1 MDSKLCAVPLFA
13 TQATPSPA
21 ELYPKPKLS
30 LSTSSPGSSSFS
42 SVPIK
47 APPIVDSDFE
57 FSLSTNG
64 QENYSSSYESGSAFE
79 SDGFV
84 SGEDGFDMAS
94 EKLFVTDP
102 DDESLGESRVV
113 EDCVVSRPFV
123 TDPDEKTLEITMEE
137 EEEEE
142 EYVDEPLRKQGA
154 PIAMLLR
161 DSDDDS
167 VGSEEEE
174 DDGVLGSVRVPGI
187 RISEKTEVEGGEDE
201 SQFEPVM
208 GSSEGCIALKGSN
221 IVFIASHSR
230 SVRILEKMDT
240 KFDPEEVIEEF
251 EMLTKDAE
259 RYLKKWGLN
268 GRTDHESFK
277 AFVPLV
283 THKDL
288 EPYIQRMVDG
298 DTSPILTGK
307 PITTISLREFPIGN
321 GKALQFICSSKQFK
335 TKGGLAA
342 GTATTN
348 VFSVQVVSSTFAHGN
363 VYAFRTFEQVWE
375 ELCTDIREGVLTSQI
390 TVPSVRTAMSK
401 LLKPNPELTG
411 AISQCK
417 VHLWDHDWVNG
428 TLLKKLRH
436 YAGELP
442 LLSADY
448 GSSEGWIGANVNP
461 KLPPELATFAVL
473 PNIGYFEFIPNV
485 EVPKQD
491 EIESSFLSI
500 EPKTVGLT
508 EVKVGEEYEI
518 ILTTFAAN
526 KLELSTKMLA
536 MWVLDTVRAALSL
549 CSGLYRYRLG
559 DVVKVVGFHNY
570 TPELQFIYRSNL
582 LLTINIDKNT
592 EKDVQLSIEAAG
604 KLFSNEKLEV
614 VDFTSHVDL
623 STDPGHYV
631 IFWEV
636 SGEASD
642 DLLRECC
649 NCLDWSF
656 VDAGYVGSRKVKA
669 IGELELRVLKRG
681 TFQKI
686 LEHYVGLGV
695 AVSQFKTPRCMGP
708 ANSTVL
714 QILCNNVVK
723 NYFSTAF

>member
-1 MDSKLCAVPLFA
+1 MIGMVSEMAYV
-13 TQATPSPA
+13 
-21 ELYPKPKLS
+21 LS
-30 LSTSSPGSSSFS
+30 NSNMNSVSIYLS
-42 SVPIK
+42 
-47 APPIVDSDFE
+47 
-57 FSLSTNG
+57 
-64 QENYSSSYESGSAFE
+64 
-79 SDGFV
+79 
-84 SGEDGFDMAS
+84 
-94 EKLFVTDP
+94 
-102 DDESLGESRVV
+102 SR
-113 EDCVVSRPFV
+113 
-123 TDPDEKTLEITMEE
+123 
-137 EEEEE
+137 
-142 EYVDEPLRKQGA
+142 
-154 PIAMLLR
+154 
-161 DSDDDS
+161 
-167 VGSEEEE
+167 
-174 DDGVLGSVRVPGI
+174 
-187 RISEKTEVEGGEDE
+187 
-201 SQFEPVM
+201 
-208 GSSEGCIALKGSN
+208 
-221 IVFIASHSR
+221 SR
-230 SVRILEKMDT
+230 SVRMLEKMDT
-240 KFDPEEVIEEF
+240 KFNPEEVIEEF

-259 RYLKKWGLN
+259 RVQKETLQKILEENGSTEYLKKWGLN

-307 PITTISLREFPIGN
+307 PITTISLSSGTTQGKPKFVPFNNELMESTMQIYKTSFAFRNREFPIGN
-321 GKALQFICSSKQFK
+321 GKALQFIYSSKQFK

-348 VFSVQVVSSTFAHGN
+348 VFSGSLFKNTMKAMQTQCCSPDEVIFGPDFQQSLYCHLLSGLIYWNEVQVVSSTFAHSI

-390 TVPSVRTAMSK
+390 TVPSMRTAMSK
-401 LLKPNPELTG
+401 LLKPNPELADKIHKKCLGLSNWYGLIPELFPNAKYIYGIMTG
-411 AISQCK
+411 SMEPY
-417 VHLWDHDWVNG
+417 
-428 TLLKKLRH
+428 LKKLRH

-491 EIESSFLSI
+491 EIKSSFLSI

-518 ILTTFAAN
+518 IVTNFA
-526 KLELSTKMLA
+526 
-536 MWVLDTVRAALSL
+536 
-549 CSGLYRYRLG
+549 GLYRYRLG
-559 DVVKVVGFHNY
+559 DVVKVVGFHNS
-570 TPELQFIYRSNL
+570 TPELQFICRSNL

-592 EKDVQLSIEAAG
+592 EKDLQLSVEAAG
-604 KLFSNEKLEV
+604 KLLSNEKLEV

-636 SGEASD
+636 SGEAGD

-649 NCLDWSF
+649 NCLDRSF

-669 IGELELRVLKRG
+669 IGALELRVLKRG
-681 TFQKI
+681 TFQMI
-686 LEHYVGLGV
+686 LDHYVGLGA
-695 AVSQFKTPRCMGP
+695 AVSQFKTPRCVGP

-723 NYFSTAF
+723 SCFSTAF